1 MGCDIHMYTE
11 FKDDGQW
18 KNCDHF
24 MFNPYFEP
32 EHCETYL
39 NSKYQ
44 LVPFF
49 GTRCYDLFSVLA
61 NVRNYAD
68 TDYIDEPRGLPEDVT
83 PYVKSEYENW
93 DLDAHSTSY
102 FTLKELIDF
111 HNENHPMKRCGMFAP
126 EDLKAFDKYGII
138 PNTYC
143 QYTNRPGWGRRTWE
157 TENDVLIPIIEKLKE
172 RADELNLIYS
182 FYWDGNE
189 ETRKRAYEASEN
201 IRIVFWF
208 DN

>member
-1 MGCDIHMYTE
+1 MGCDIHMYVE
-11 FKDDGQW
+11 FKHYEQW
-18 KNCDHF
+18 KNCDYF
-24 MFNPYFEP
+24 MFNPSFRPSCREGFDNNRY
-32 EHCETYL
+32 
-39 NSKYQ
+39 S

-49 GTRCYDLFSVLA
+49 DARYYDLFSVLA

-68 TDYIDEPRGLPEDVT
+68 TDYISEPRGLPEDVS
-83 PYVKSEYENW
+83 YFIECEYEDW
-93 DLDAHSTSY
+93 EDDAYSASY

-111 HNENHPMKRCGMFAP
+111 HNENHPLKRCGMFAP
-126 EDLKAFDKYGII
+126 EDLEAFDTKGII

-143 QYTNRPGWGRRTWE
+143 QYTEIPGWERRTWE

-172 RADELNLIYS
+172 RADEVGLIYS
-182 FYWDGNE
+182 FKWDGCE
-189 ETRKRAYEASEN
+189 MAQREAYEKSAD

>member
-11 FKDDGQW
+11 FKHDGQW

-24 MFNPYFEP
+24 MFNPSFDP
-32 EHCETYL
+32 TRCKSFL
-39 NSKYQ
+39 SSQYQ

-49 GTRCYDLFSVLA
+49 DDRNYDLFSVLA
-61 NVRNYAD
+61 NVRNYAN
-68 TDYIDEPRGLPEDVT
+68 TDYIDNHRGLPENVT
-83 PYVKSEYENW
+83 LYVKSEYEDW
-93 DLDAHSTSY
+93 ELDAHSASY

-111 HNENHPMKRCGMFAP
+111 HNENHPIKRCGMFAP
-126 EDLKAFDKYGII
+126 EDLEAFDKYGTI

-143 QYTNRPGWGRRTWE
+143 QYTNQPGWERRTWE
-157 TENDVLIPIIEKLKE
+157 TKNDVLTPIIEKLKE
-172 RADELNLIYS
+172 RADEVGLIYS
-182 FYWDGNE
+182 FKWTASE
-189 ETRKRAYEASEN
+189 MAQQEAYEKSAD